1 VAGHATTHDTSDER
15 LVLGDRARG
24 VYGTAI
30 VVAIV
35 GFAAAIVLGWLF
47 GGHFMPARRFF
58 FAYLVAFCFFL
69 SLALGNL
76 IMLLLQ
82 HVTRSAWSVGVRR
95 TMEHVAALMPV
106 LGILAIPLIVTVA
119 IQRGTVYRWA
129 LPYDQ
134 STPAARE
141 AAAHGETEEEAGPTG
156 AATTSLESEQI
167 KNQNPQ
173 VTPET
178 AGGQPKLLL
187 DSVTLQ
193 KRAWMNPVFWIIR
206 VVVYFITWSI
216 IALWYRRQSLL
227 QDETGDPE
235 LSRRMTFWAGLCLV
249 IMGLTLTGAAG
260 DFIMSLDPHW
270 YSTMF
275 GVYFFAGSFVAGWAL
290 LILITRMIQSAG
302 YLSRTVT
309 REQYHDLGKWLF
321 GFTFF
326 WGYIAFGQY
335 MLLWYANIPEEIEWF
350 NRHGATTVSRNITGW
365 SYLILA
371 LLFGQ
376 LLIPFAGLLSRHVKR
391 AIGVLVFWAAWVL
404 TFHFMDVYWMV
415 MPEYHVA
422 GGPHW
427 TAVSLII
434 DLAALLGMG
443 GLLTVVLLRL
453 MAPHP
458 LRPAADPRFPEAIAF
473 VNS

>member
-1 VAGHATTHDTSDER
+1 MAGHATTHDTSDER

-24 VYGTAI
+24 TY
-30 VVAIV
+30 V
-35 GFAAAIVLGWLF
+35 GAIVLAIAGFIVAVVLGLF
-47 GGHFMPARRFF
+47 IGGSFMPLRRFF
-58 FAYLVAFCFFL
+58 FAYLLAYCFFL
-69 SLALGNL
+69 SLALGSL
-76 IMLLLQ
+76 IILLLQ
-82 HVTRSAWSVGVRR
+82 HLTRSAWSVGVRR
-95 TMEHVAALMPV
+95 IVENVAALMPALAV
-106 LGILAIPLIVTVA
+106 LAIPLIVTVA
-119 IQRGTVYRWA
+119 IQRGTVWRWA

-134 STPAARE
+134 STLQARQAAER
-141 AAAHGETEEEAGPTG
+141 GETEEEAGPTG

-178 AGGQPKLLL
+178 AGGKPELLL
-187 DSVTLQ
+187 DATTLQ
-193 KRAWMNPVFWIIR
+193 KRAWMNPWFWVIR
-206 VVVYFITWSI
+206 VVAYLITWSF

-249 IMGLTLTGAAG
+249 VMGLTLTGAAG
-260 DFIMSLDPHW
+260 DLIMSLDPHW

-275 GVYFFAGSFVAGWAL
+275 GVYFFAGSFVGSWAL
-290 LILITRMIQSAG
+290 LILITRLVQSAG
-302 YLSRTVT
+302 YLNRSVT

-350 NRHGATTVSRNITGW
+350 NRHGATTVHQNVTGW
-365 SYLILA
+365 SYVILA

-391 AIGVLVFWAAWVL
+391 AVAVLTFWAVWVL
-404 TFHFMDVYWMV
+404 TFHFLDVYWMV

-422 GGPHW
+422 GGAHW
-427 TAVSLII
+427 TPLSLVV
-434 DLAALLGMG
+434 DLAAVLGMG

-458 LRPAADPRFPEAIAF
+458 LRPANDPRFPEALAF

>member
-1 VAGHATTHDTSDER
+1 MAGHATTHDTSDER

-24 VYGTAI
+24 VYGAASFLAI
-30 VVAIV
+30 AGFVA
-35 GFAAAIVLGWLF
+35 ALVLGWFL
-47 GGHFMPARRFF
+47 GGSYMPLRRFF

-69 SLALGNL
+69 SLSLGSL
-76 IMLLLQ
+76 IIVLLQ
-82 HVTRSAWSVGVRR
+82 HVTRAAWSVGVRR
-95 TMEHVAALMPV
+95 ILENVAALMPV

-119 IQRGTVYRWA
+119 IERGTVYRWA
-129 LPYDQ
+129 LPL
-134 STPAARE
+134 SRATPEAIHAAQN
-141 AAAHGETEEEAGPTG
+141 GEPDEEAETT
-156 AATTSLESEQI
+156 ATTSTQSEQV
-167 KNQNPQ
+167 KSENPEVQ
-173 VTPET
+173 PEGE
-178 AGGQPKLLL
+178 AVEAPKLIL

-193 KRAWMNPVFWIIR
+193 KRGWMNPWFWIAR

-216 IALWYRRQSLL
+216 IAMWYRKQSLL

-235 LSRRMTFWAGLCLV
+235 LSRRMTYWAGLSLV

-275 GVYFFAGSFVAGWAL
+275 GVYFFAGSFVSAWAL
-290 LILITRMIQSAG
+290 PILITRLVQKAG
-302 YLSRTVT
+302 YLSRSVT
-309 REQYHDLGKWLF
+309 REHYHDLGKWLF

-350 NRHGATTVSRNITGW
+350 NRHGATTVTRHITGW
-365 SYLILA
+365 SYLILS

-391 AIGVLVFWAAWVL
+391 AIAILTFWAAWVL
-404 TFHFMDVYWMV
+404 TFHFLDVYWMV

-427 TAVSLII
+427 TAVSLIV

-453 MAPHP
+453 MAPHS
-458 LRPAADPRFPEAIAF
+458 LRPAQDPRFPEALAF

>member
-24 VYGTAI
+24 AYGTGLVLA
-30 VVAIV
+30 VV
-35 GFAAAIVLGWLF
+35 GFIVAVVLGWLL
-47 GGHFMPARRFF
+47 GGSFMPLRRFF

-69 SLALGNL
+69 SLSLGAM
-76 IMLLLQ
+76 IIVLLQ
-82 HVTRSAWSVGVRR
+82 HLTRSAWSVGVRR
-95 TMEHVAALMPV
+95 IHENVAALMPA
-106 LGILAIPLIVTVA
+106 LGVLAIPLIVTVA
-119 IQRGTVYRWA
+119 LESGTVYRWA
-129 LPYDQ
+129 LPYNQ
-134 STPAARE
+134 STPAARA

-156 AATTSLESEQI
+156 AATTGLEAEQM

-178 AGGQPKLLL
+178 AGGKAQLLL

-193 KRAWMNPVFWIIR
+193 KRAWMNPWFWIVRI
-206 VVVYFITWSI
+206 VVYFFTWSW
-216 IALWYRRQSLL
+216 IALWYRRQSLR

-235 LSRRMTFWAGLCLV
+235 LSRQMTFRAGISLV
-249 IMGLTLTGAAG
+249 VVGLTLTGAAG
-260 DFIMSLDPHW
+260 DLIMSLDPHW

-290 LILITRMIQSAG
+290 LILLTRAVQKAG
-302 YLSRTVT
+302 YLT
-309 REQYHDLGKWLF
+309 RSVNREHYHDLGKWLF

-350 NRHGATTVSRNITGW
+350 TRHGATTVHENITGW
-365 SYLILA
+365 SYVILA

-376 LLIPFAGLLSRHVKR
+376 LLIPFGGLLSRHVKR
-391 AIGVLVFWAAWVL
+391 AVGVLVFWAAWVL
-404 TFHFMDVYWMV
+404 AFHLLDIYWMV

-427 TAVSLII
+427 TGVSLLV

-443 GLLTVVLLRL
+443 GLLGAVLLRL
-453 MAPHP
+453 MAPHS
-458 LRPAADPRFPEAIAF
+458 LRPAADPRLPEALAF
-473 VNS
+473 QNS